1 MHWQAWVAAF
11 RLKVRGSA
19 TAQNFTFCCHQPT
32 EAKEVNTHQHEDHIR
47 VLIADDDEHILECYR
62 EAFEENELTD
72 HVQAVDALAAEL
84 FDLDSDAEDKPKFD
98 VVSCHQGDDAINLA
112 TEAADEGHPFDVIIL
127 DVRMPPGID
136 GVEAGSQI
144 RKLDPDVQIVFVTG
158 FSDVPRDE
166 LERRVPPPMKLHYF
180 NKPLSFIQ
188 LAKDIAG
195 MVKSH

>member
-1 MHWQAWVAAF
+1 M
-11 RLKVRGSA
+11 
-19 TAQNFTFCCHQPT
+19 
-32 EAKEVNTHQHEDHIR
+32 EASEVNTQHHEDCIR

-62 EAFEENELTD
+62 EAFEETALTD
-72 HVQAVDALAAEL
+72 HVQTVGALAAEL
-84 FDLDSDAEDKPKFD
+84 FDPNADDEDEPKFE
-98 VVSCHQGDDAINLA
+98 VVACNQGDDAISLA

-144 RKLDPDVQIVFVTG
+144 RKLDSEVQIIFVTG
-158 FSDVPRDE
+158 YSDVPRDE

-188 LAKDIAG
+188 LAKDVAS
-195 MVKSH
+195 MVKAH